1 MTENTIILYYNLI
14 DKQLPIDTKLPIDT
28 QLPILHSHFRTVTSK
43 GERATVFKHETK
55 FETLSCPENL

>member
-14 DKQLPIDTKLPIDT
+14 DKQLPIDT

-43 GERATVFKHETK
+43 GESATVFIQETK
-55 FETLSCPENL
+55 FDALSCPENL